1 MTEKMTPRQ
10 RVTMAL
16 AHQETD
22 RVPMDLGGVVTGIHR
37 DAYNRL
43 KEHWGIEEQTV
54 LHDFKQQLARPCEE
68 VLTRLG
74 VDTRYVDSGGR
85 SSDSL
90 EVRETE
96 DSYLYTDAW
105 GIEWRMPKDLPLYF
119 DMVSNPMAEWTV
131 ADVEAF
137 EVPAAASAEGLAHL
151 QATAR
156 ELHEDT
162 EYAVVLFGP
171 SSFFEFAWYLR
182 KFENYLVDMVVDE
195 AFVNALL
202 DKLLES
208 HLAYWE
214 AHLDVVAEYLD
225 VVQVADDLGHQG
237 GPMMSLELFDK
248 YVHPRQKE
256 VISYIKSRV
265 DAPIMI
271 HSCGSIRQFIP
282 RLIENG
288 IDAINPVQVSAAD
301 MDPAEL
307 KAEFGDEMAF
317 WGGVDTQQILPHGT
331 PEEVAAETRRIIDML
346 GEGGGYVLNSVHNI
360 QADVPPEN
368 AIAMFEAAREYGR

>member
-1 MTEKMTPRQ
+1 MTEEMTPRQ
-10 RVTMAL
+10 RVAMAL
-16 AHQETD
+16 AHEETD
-22 RVPMDLGGVVTGIHR
+22 RVPIDLGGVVTGIHR

-43 KEHWGIEEQTV
+43 KEHWGIEEETV

-85 SSDSL
+85 SGDSL

-105 GIEWRMPKDLPLYF
+105 DIEWRMPKDLPLYF

-131 ADVEAF
+131 ADIEAF
-137 EVPAAASAEGLAHL
+137 EVPAAAGAEGLAHL
-151 QATAR
+151 EATAR
-156 ELHEDT
+156 DLHENT

-182 KFENYLVDMVVDE
+182 KFEIFLVDMVVNE
-195 AFVNALL
+195 EFVNALL
-202 DKLLES
+202 DKLLAWY
-208 HLAYWE
+208 LAYWE

-225 VVQVADDLGHQG
+225 VVQVADDFGHQS

-256 VISYIKSRV
+256 VISYIRSRT
-265 DAPIMI
+265 DAPIVI

-288 IDAINPVQVSAAD
+288 IDAINPVQVSASD

-307 KAEFGDEMAF
+307 KAEFGDRMAF
-317 WGGVDTQQILPHGT
+317 WGGIDTQQILPHGT
-331 PEEVAAETRRIIDML
+331 PEEVAAETRRIIDVL

-368 AIAMFEAAREYGR
+368 VIAMFETAREYRR

>member
-1 MTEKMTPRQ
+1 MTEEMTPRQ
-10 RVTMAL
+10 RVAMAL
-16 AHQETD
+16 AHEETD
-22 RVPMDLGGVVTGIHR
+22 RVPIDLGGVVTGIHR

-43 KEHWGIEEQTV
+43 KEHWGIEEETV

-85 SSDSL
+85 SGDSL

-105 GIEWRMPKDLPLYF
+105 DIEWRMPKDLPLYF
-119 DMVSNPMAEWTV
+119 DMVNNPMAEWTV
-131 ADVEAF
+131 ADIEAYQ
-137 EVPAAASAEGLAHL
+137 VPAAAGAEGLAHL
-151 QATAR
+151 EATAR
-156 ELHEDT
+156 ELHENM

-182 KFENYLVDMVVDE
+182 KFEIFLVDMVVNE

-202 DKLLES
+202 DKLLAS

-256 VISYIKSRV
+256 VISYIKSRT
-265 DAPIMI
+265 DAPIVI

-301 MDPAEL
+301 MNPAEL
-307 KAEFGDEMAF
+307 KAEFGDRMAF
-317 WGGVDTQQILPHGT
+317 WGGIDTQQILPHGT
-331 PEEVAAETRRIIDML
+331 PEEVAAETRRIIDVL

-368 AIAMFEAAREYGR
+368 VIAMFETAREYRR